1 MLRDPDLTL
10 ADVQWV
16 LGHAHITTTQI
27 YTAPAPDEVIS
38 HVLAH
43 HDRQRTREASL
54 PAPPAPGYRP
64 RYQEDGP
71 DQSGAARSTMLCAGR
86 SPPKGD
92 AL

>member
-1 MLRDPDLTL
+1 MTCGTAPPSSFRDPDLTL

-43 HDRQRTREASL
+43 HDRQRTRQAAV

-64 RYQEDGP
+64 E
-71 DQSGAARSTMLCAGR
+71 
-86 SPPKGD
+86 
-92 AL
+92 ALATLFGSSITGEA

>member
-1 MLRDPDLTL
+1 MTCAAKRMLRDPGLTL

-27 YTAPAPDEVIS
+27 YTAPAPDEVIR

-43 HDRQRTREASL
+43 HDRQRTRQAPV

-64 RYQEDGP
+64 EVLATLFG
-71 DQSGAARSTMLCAGR
+71 SSKITGEA
-86 SPPKGD
+86 
-92 AL
+92 